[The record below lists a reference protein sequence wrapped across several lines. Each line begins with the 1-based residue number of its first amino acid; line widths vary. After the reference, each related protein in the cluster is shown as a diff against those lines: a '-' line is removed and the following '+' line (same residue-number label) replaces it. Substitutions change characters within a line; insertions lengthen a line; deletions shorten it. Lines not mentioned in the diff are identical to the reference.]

1 MSYWVLNG
9 FSRAV
14 QGFILGL
21 LLLSA
26 SAYAQ
31 SPAEVTSG
39 ALTIK
44 KINEVQLLQII
55 TPQNRPKLINFWA
68 TWCDPCR
75 DEFPEL
81 VALSAEFGGKVDVI
95 TISLDDPVEI
105 DRDVLRF
112 LLDVKATMPSYLL
125 WTSDEG
131 AVMRKIS
138 ENWSGALPFTVIYD
152 AEGKLQ
158 YQKMGRF
165 KAEVI
170 RAALARLSV
179 PAVPISEH
187 R

>member
-1 MSYWVLNG
+1 MSYSVLNG

-44 KINEVQLLQII
+44 KITEVQLLEII
-55 TPQNRPKLINFWA
+55 TPQNRPKLVNFWA

-81 VALSAEFGGKVDVI
+81 VTLAAEFDGKVDVI

-112 LLDVKATMPSYLL
+112 LLDVKAAMPSYLL

-152 AEGKLQ
+152 AEGRLQ

-165 KAEVI
+165 KADVI
-170 RAALARLSV
+170 RATLTRFSV
-179 PAVPISEH
+179 SAANVPEQ